1 MDLSN
6 SHLAYTD
13 SNTTAQRVGN
23 VSCYPIAVSAL
34 QGPAAVFSV
43 RIDSLSGKSNWLTFG
58 LAKKGIAKDSSDG
71 MGRTKDSWGI
81 ADDRSSNNSSATYH
95 DCGSKALGS
104 LPRKLRE
111 GDVLTAEANTSAGW
125 CEVRL
130 NETEFKHRFSIPAGP
145 HEGYVFGV
153 SFSNDAKVCILP
165 AASGSATTSAATV
178 VSAVNLSGA
187 GKWLLYI
194 GLIRISLNLY
204 LDNAV

>member
-1 MDLSN
+1 MSN
-6 SHLAYTD
+6 SHLTYTD
-13 SNTTAQRVGN
+13 NNTTAQRVGN

-130 NETEFKHRFSIPAGP
+130 NETEFKHRFSIPAGA

-165 AASGSATTSAATV
+165 TASGSATTPAAAV
-178 VSAVNLSGA
+178 VPAVNPSGA
-187 GKWLLYI
+187 GKQQLYI
-194 GLIRISLNLY
+194 SLVCIIINLY
-204 LDNAV
+204 LDIAL

>member
-13 SNTTAQRVGN
+13 SDTTAQRVGN

-43 RIDSLSGKSNWLTFG
+43 RIDCLSGKSNWLTFG

-71 MGRTKDSWGI
+71 MGRTKASWGI
-81 ADDRSSNNSSATYH
+81 ADDRSSSSSATYH
-95 DCGSKALGS
+95 ACGTKALGS
-104 LPRKLRE
+104 LSRKLRE
-111 GDVLTAEANTSAGW
+111 GDLLTAEANTSAGW

-153 SFSNDAKVCILP
+153 SFSNDAKVCIMP
-165 AASGSATTSAATV
+165 TASGSATTPAATV

-187 GKWLLYI
+187 GKWFLYI
-194 GLIRISLNLY
+194 RLVRITINLY
-204 LDNAV
+204 LGIAV

>member
-1 MDLSN
+1 MSN
-6 SHLAYTD
+6 SHLTYTD
-13 SNTTAQRVGN
+13 NNTTAQRLGN

-43 RIDSLSGKSNWLTFG
+43 RIDCLSGKSNWLTFG

-81 ADDRSSNNSSATYH
+81 ADDRSSNSSSDATYH

-104 LPRKLRE
+104 LSRKLRE

-130 NETEFKHRFSIPAGP
+130 NETEFKHRFSIPAGA

-165 AASGSATTSAATV
+165 TASGSATTPAAPV
-178 VSAVNLSGA
+178 VVPAVNPSGA

-194 GLIRISLNLY
+194 RLVRITINLY

>member
-1 MDLSN
+1 MSN
-6 SHLAYTD
+6 SHLTYTD
-13 SNTTAQRVGN
+13 SNATAQRVGS
-23 VSCYPIAVSAL
+23 VSCYPVAVSAL

-43 RIDSLSGKSNWLTFG
+43 RIDCLSGKSNWLTFG

-130 NETEFKHRFSIPAGP
+130 NETEFKHRFNIPAGA

-165 AASGSATTSAATV
+165 AASVNTHRPTAGTVAATSALPATIGGF
-178 VSAVNLSGA
+178 L
-187 GKWLLYI
+187 GKKYCCCA
-194 GLIRISLNLY
+194 
-204 LDNAV
+204 DQC